1 LSVDPS
7 KKINQLAPSSYAT
20 LVAPSA
26 GVTGSTTLSTAEAW
40 EFYRRTAEFL
50 QGLKNRETYQQGN
63 PFTLPLFLFSISL
76 ADLRPFP
83 FTVLAN
89 DLNAAQKALLDEKS
103 VRLGVKNSLAEEKAS
118 RQAAD
123 QSLQQF
129 KDSNATLALARE
141 RTDLSCCYS

>member
-1 LSVDPS
+1 MMWIWYTSLSLSVDPS

-63 PFTLPLFLFSISL
+63 PFTLPLFLFFDLFGWLAAFSIY
-76 ADLRPFP
+76 
-83 FTVLAN
+83 
-89 DLNAAQKALLDEKS
+89 S
-103 VRLGVKNSLAEEKAS
+103 VG
-118 RQAAD
+118 
-123 QSLQQF
+123 
-129 KDSNATLALARE
+129 
-141 RTDLSCCYS
+141 